1 MRAGKSSAKKGFVI
15 FFVVLLMI
23 AGALCAGYFVTKKL
37 ILTNYE
43 VKIQDLET
51 QVNTNTHNVFVAAQ
65 EIKMGEEITMDK
77 LRVESQL
84 LTQTAGLF
92 QDGDIGKKSLVNIP
106 AGSVMYAAYGG
117 SREDESTS
125 RMVEYT
131 CMYLSATLKKG
142 DYVDVRIRFQN
153 GEDFALLSKKQIEE
167 LSIAAKSCHLVV
179 NDRELQMMASAI
191 IDANEFDAVIY
202 CVKYTAPSVQEPTVI
217 TYPARSE
224 TLSVLYD
231 TTSEEYI
238 GLMKERGG
246 LEERLIALNE
256 VVERPAIDISNFSPD
271 RGKEQ
276 SNTNDTGVTSTPI
289 DGTEDVEAE
298 E

>member
-1 MRAGKSSAKKGFVI
+1 MRKSGAKKGFVI

-23 AGALCAGYFVTKKL
+23 AGALSAGYFVTKKL
-37 ILTNYE
+37 IFTNYE
-43 VKIQDLET
+43 IRIGELET
-51 QVNTNTHNVFVAAQ
+51 QVNSNTHNVFVAAS

-77 LRVESQL
+77 LRVESHL

-92 QDGDIGKKSLVNIP
+92 LDDSIGTKALVDIP
-106 AGSVMYAAYGG
+106 AGAVMYAAYGS

-142 DYVDVRIRFQN
+142 DYVDVRIRYQN

-167 LSIAAKSCHLVV
+167 ISIVTTSCHLVV
-179 NDRELQMMASAI
+179 NEKELQMMASAI

-202 CVKYTAPSVQEPTVI
+202 CVKYTAPSVQEATVV

-224 TLSVLYD
+224 ILSVLYD
-231 TTSEEYI
+231 TTSEDYQN
-238 GLMKERGG
+238 LMKRRGE
-246 LEERLIALNE
+246 LEERLLALNE
-256 VVERPAIDISNFSPD
+256 VVERPPINISNFSED

-276 SNTNDTGVTSTPI
+276 SNTNDTGVSSTPV
-289 DGTEDVEAE
+289 TDVENEAAAE
-298 E
+298 

>member
-1 MRAGKSSAKKGFVI
+1 MRGKGAKKGLVI
-15 FFVVLLMI
+15 FFVVLLVV

-37 ILTNYE
+37 IFTNYE
-43 VKIQDLET
+43 IRIGELET

-84 LTQTAGLF
+84 LTHTAGLF
-92 QDGDIGKKSLVNIP
+92 QDSDIGKKSLVNIP

-131 CMYLSATLKKG
+131 CMYLSATLNKG
-142 DYVDVRIRFQN
+142 DYVDVRIRYQN
-153 GEDFALLSKKQIEE
+153 GEDFCLLSKKQIEE
-167 LSIAAKSCHLVV
+167 IAIATKSVHLVV
-179 NDRELQMMASAI
+179 NSTEIQMMSSAI

-202 CVKYTAPSVQEPTVI
+202 CVKYTAPSIQDP
-217 TYPARSE
+217 SE
-224 TLSVLYD
+224 VNYLSRGEILCVLHD
-231 TTSEEYI
+231 TESEEYKEI
-238 GLMKERGG
+238 MKKRGE
-246 LEERLIALNE
+246 LEERLISLNE
-256 VVERPAIDISNFSPD
+256 VVDRPPVNISNFTDS

-276 SNTNDTGVTSTPI
+276 SNTNDTGVTSTPVTG
-289 DGTEDVEAE
+289 DETLTEE
-298 E
+298 